1 MWITLS
7 TFVFFWKIPAH
18 ADCKQT
24 SLTRIS
30 MLQADGVR
38 WATKRL
44 GIPVR
49 SAPNTAEAVLTVKR
63 SKPRQWVDSVEGSN
77 PRTQLAHECD
87 SGLFISVWYLIE
99 REASVATTWQQTFTV
114 HLSARTVTCLTN
126 WGARNVWI
134 SSIWRPAGQR
144 FLCTF
149 LQIAFKHSS
158 NLTRTFGIFCFHAL
172 HSGRIGPS
180 GSSIARQCVETCPI
194 NTFHLG
200 AAWQMMASGW
210 VWPIWFKR
218 PAPEDGE
225 AGRVCAYC
233 EKGCHSCSTSTRC
246 LECSLADSGNCP
258 QPSCA
263 TAKVISKCGSATLV
277 DVLAALQF
285 TNLVLHSHQQ
295 YHFIS
300 CCAEKLF
307 EATALFT

>member
-1 MWITLS
+1 MS
-7 TFVFFWKIPAH
+7 M
-18 ADCKQT
+18 

-30 MLQADGVR
+30 MLRADGVR

-134 SSIWRPAGQR
+134 SSIWRPAGHR
-144 FLCTF
+144 FLWTF

-158 NLTRTFGIFCFHAL
+158 NLTWTFSIFCFHAL
-172 HSGRIGPS
+172 HSGSIGPS

-200 AAWQMMASGW
+200 AAWRMMASGW
-210 VWPIWFKR
+210 FWSNLIQTTRSRGWWGWTGLRLLRKR
-218 PAPEDGE
+218 LPQLLHINTLFGVFP
-225 AGRVCAYC
+225 GRFR
-233 EKGCHSCSTSTRC
+233 KLSST
-246 LECSLADSGNCP
+246 
-258 QPSCA
+258 
-263 TAKVISKCGSATLV
+263 
-277 DVLAALQF
+277 
-285 TNLVLHSHQQ
+285 
-295 YHFIS
+295 
-300 CCAEKLF
+300 KLCNS
-307 EATALFT
+307 